1 MDGSEP
7 TWGKNIPGRGSCKSK
22 GSEVEMFQHVWE
34 QRAARGPGTECEQG
48 GRVGCVLEEQPGPD
62 PWGLFCA

>member
-1 MDGSEP
+1 
-7 TWGKNIPGRGSCKSK
+7 
-22 GSEVEMFQHVWE
+22 MFQHVWE

-48 GRVGCVLEEQPGPD
+48 GRVGCVLESQPGPD